1 MIKKNLKKIN
11 SAGFTLVELLVTLS
25 IFAVTTGIVMTSQGK
40 FDNSILL
47 TNTAYD
53 IALTLR
59 QAQTF
64 GVNVKEGS
72 GNASSKFNPYGV
84 VFNNSVKTR
93 FDLFED
99 LPGGSGGSNYR
110 YKYDGNFI
118 CVTNVDLE
126 CVSGF
131 KIKRG
136 HYVKSISIYDNAGAS
151 SSVDVLNISFIRP
164 NPEAIIVADVGANIG
179 SYNPALPSAFFN
191 LPKSAEIVISS
202 ADNSATRTIIVTK
215 VGQIYVKR

>member
-25 IFAVTTGIVMTSQGK
+25 IFAITTGIVMTSQGK

-72 GNASSKFNPYGV
+72 GSVSSKFNPYGV

-99 LPGGSGGSNYR
+99 LPTKN
-110 YKYDGNFI
+110 YKYDGEFVCTTI
-118 CVTNVDLE
+118 DTE
-126 CVSGF
+126 CVNSY

-136 HYVKSISIYDNAGAS
+136 HYVSSISVYDNAGAS
-151 SSVDVLNISFIRP
+151 SSVNVLNISFIRP
-164 NPEAIIVADVGANIG
+164 NPEAIIVTDVG